1 MTIKIKKVMQSY
13 QLPPDQI
20 HKLSILQE
28 RLNSNNTNHNPIS
41 KNALISEA
49 LDLLFKKYK
58 L

>member
-1 MTIKIKKVMQSY
+1 MAIKIKKVMQSY
-13 QLPPDQI
+13 QLPPEQI
-20 HKLSILQE
+20 QKLSVLQE
-28 RLNSNNTNHNPIS
+28 RLNSNDTNHNPIS